1 MPSQRPPHAPPRRP
15 LPAEDLDEALLE
27 GELGDPST
35 EEASAWDADDA
46 ADLDADGGM
55 DHVTCSEG
63 GVSLG
68 VGPARPVGD
77 PDADPATAAADDELD
92 EDVDV
97 DGDELDE
104 GLDDDLDGDL
114 DDDLDDD
121 EDTDEVHARVRVG
134 DDEDAD
140 GKPGPAVDI
149 SAVGPKSR
157 AFASRAPRPEAG
169 VDPLHRAGM
178 VALAGRPNAGKST
191 LLNRILGEKLAIMS
205 PKPQTTR
212 NRILGVHTEP
222 GLQAAIFDTP
232 GLHKAHSRMNRS
244 MVDQAVG
251 ALSEVDVV
259 VWVLDG
265 QEPARR
271 ARQSKPPLERA
282 EHIVATILQREAR
295 GPIVIAL
302 NKVDRC
308 EKDWLLPVISA
319 LYELLPGADIVP
331 VSALKGGGVRQLIEV
346 LRGHLPQQPPL
357 FPADMLTD
365 ASERFM
371 VAELIREKVF
381 HLTKE
386 ELPYATAVEVE
397 QFTEEPEAR
406 NGKGRVLIFAR
417 ILVERDGQKGIII
430 GKHGTMLKEIGTR
443 ARAEIEALLGT
454 SVHLEL
460 HVSVRRDWSRDPR
473 TLHTLGIE

>member
-1 MPSQRPPHAPPRRP
+1 MPTRRPPAPPARRP
-15 LPAEDLDEALLE
+15 LPADALDEALLE
-27 GELGDPST
+27 GEAGDPST
-35 EEASAWDADDA
+35 EEASAWDADEA
-46 ADLDADGGM
+46 ADLDADGGS
-55 DHVTCSEG
+55 DHITVSED
-63 GVSLG
+63 GVSFG
-68 VGPARPVGD
+68 GPDERSGA
-77 PDADPATAAADDELD
+77 DADGVLDDEGEDDASDDGLDDDDELD
-92 EDVDV
+92 D
-97 DGDELDE
+97 DELD
-104 GLDDDLDGDL
+104 DDL
-114 DDDLDDD
+114 DDDLDDED
-121 EDTDEVHARVRVG
+121 EEAGARVRIG
-134 DDEDAD
+134 DDEDSA
-140 GKPGPAVDI
+140 GNPGAAADI
-149 SAVGPKSR
+149 SAVTARSR
-157 AFASRAPRPEAG
+157 AFASRAPRPPGDAEPG
-169 VDPLHRAGM
+169 HRSGM

-222 GLQAAIFDTP
+222 GLQIALFDTP

-259 VWVLDG
+259 VWVLDA
-265 QEPARR
+265 QEPSRR
-271 ARQSKPPLERA
+271 AQKQRPPLERA

-295 GPIVIAL
+295 GPIVVAL

-308 EKDWLLPVISA
+308 DKEWLLPVIA
-319 LYELLPGADIVP
+319 GLAELLPGAHIVP
-331 VSALKGGGVRQLIEV
+331 VSALRGGGVRQLIEV
-346 LRGHLPQQPPL
+346 LRPLLPEQPPL

-386 ELPYATAVEVE
+386 ELPYATAIEVE

-406 NGKGRVLIFAR
+406 GGKGRVVIFAR

-430 GKHGTMLKEIGTR
+430 GKHGSMLKEIGTR